1 MQVLQ
6 RYCVIALDEGAGGLV
21 VEVAPL
27 VADLAPLLGEGPP
40 QPPAVARAGPGAC
53 LAALRSAIRSL
64 VASRNRGLA
73 TISPSLVVRNRATP
87 RSTPTDRPVGGSGT
101 GSVSVTTITYQRRPS
116 RFSCSVLTRPRTGR
130 CWFALS

>member
-53 LAALRSAIRSL
+53 LAALQVGDPLPGGVKEPRVSL
-64 VASRNRGLA
+64 D
-73 TISPSLVVRNRATP
+73 IS
-87 RSTPTDRPVGGSGT
+87 
-101 GSVSVTTITYQRRPS
+101 
-116 RFSCSVLTRPRTGR
+116 
-130 CWFALS
+130 